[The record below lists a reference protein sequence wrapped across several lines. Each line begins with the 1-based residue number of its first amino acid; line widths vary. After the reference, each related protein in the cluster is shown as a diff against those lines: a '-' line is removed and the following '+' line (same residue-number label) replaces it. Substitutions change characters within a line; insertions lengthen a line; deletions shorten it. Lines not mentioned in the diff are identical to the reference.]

1 MTDRRAIAILLG
13 LHLAIVAIVQPR
25 GDFPLNDDWA
35 YAHSVEWL
43 LAEGRFRLSDWV
55 GNNLVPQALAGAAVT
70 AVAGFSFEALRH
82 LTQAVAVAAMAATYF
97 WFRAAR
103 LEPSAALA
111 AAAAIVAFPAWPVL
125 ANSYMTDLYGFALA
139 LAAAAFFLKALETTS
154 RGALVLATAFSVAG
168 VLERQVILV
177 IPLAF
182 LVASAWTRRPLN
194 ARAAAT
200 GAAPFAVAMAAE
212 VAYELYLLHGPGLPS
227 GQRMVQGRVAE
238 MALKALTNTDGMTMW
253 VLGNLA
259 EICAYL
265 GLFAIGW
272 LAWQPGAATRR
283 AVRWAFAGGLAIAV
297 AAIALS
303 WFPPYRAGYV
313 IDRVGIGPLLL
324 YDATRGLAPLDR
336 SPGFLWPALALAGA
350 FATAALATAIVTRIV
365 EVVRRRR
372 EADPVMVFAL
382 AATFAYLG
390 PLVLTDYGDRH
401 LLYALPFLFVL
412 WARSGAAEA
421 SGPRRSVAALW
432 IAGAIVVSSVATR
445 DYFAWNRARW
455 DAIRMAE
462 RLGANADTIDGGF
475 EYNADRRFEEHPWKS
490 VPGKSWWFVTDDRYV
505 VAFSPVP
512 GYDVVET
519 WKVPRWLPRSPAEV
533 RLLRRKP

>member
-1 MTDRRAIAILLG
+1 MTDRRALAALALV
-13 LHLAIVAIVQPR
+13 HLAIVAMVQPR

-35 YAHSVEWL
+35 YAHSVGWL
-43 LAEGRFRLSDWV
+43 LDEGRIRLSDWV
-55 GNNLVPQALAGAAVT
+55 GNNLVPQTLAGAAVSS
-70 AVAGFSFEALRH
+70 VAGFSFEALRH
-82 LTQAVAVAAMAATYF
+82 LTQAVALAAAGAAYF
-97 WFRAAR
+97 WFRSAR
-103 LEPSAALA
+103 FAPAAALA
-111 AAAAIVAFPAWPVL
+111 ATLAIVAFPAWPVL

-139 LAAAAFFLKALETTS
+139 LPAAAFFLKALETPA

-182 LVASAWTRRPLN
+182 LVAWLWTRRPLH
-194 ARAAAT
+194 ARAVAT

-212 VAYELYLLHGPGLPS
+212 VAYELYLLHGPGLPG
-227 GQRMVQGRVAE
+227 GQRMVQGRIAD
-238 MALKALTNTDGMTMW
+238 MTLKALTNTDGMTTW
-253 VLGNLA
+253 VLGNFA

-265 GLFAIGW
+265 GLFAVGW
-272 LAWQPGAATRR
+272 LAWQPGAASRR
-283 AVRWAFAGGLAIAV
+283 AVRWAFAAGLAIA
-297 AAIALS
+297 AAAFALS

-313 IDRVGIGPLLL
+313 IDRAGIGPLLL
-324 YDATRGLAPLDR
+324 YDATRGFAPLDR
-336 SPGFLWPALALAGA
+336 SAGFLWPALALAGA
-350 FATAALATAIVTRIV
+350 FATAALGVAIATRIV
-365 EVVRRRR
+365 EVVRERR
-372 EADPVMVFAL
+372 EADPVLVFAL
-382 AATFAYLG
+382 AATFAYLA

-412 WARSGAAEA
+412 WARSGANA
-421 SGPRRSVAALW
+421 SGARRSLAALW
-432 IAGAIVVSSVATR
+432 IAGAIVVSSMATR
-445 DYFAWNRARW
+445 DYFSWNRARW

-475 EYNADRRFEEHPWKS
+475 EYNADRRFEEHPWKA

-519 WKVPRWLPRSPAEV
+519 WKVPHWLPRSPAEV